1 MVLILTKKGGKM
13 HEEAKKW
20 DEKNPGKKPR
30 NRPCDWCGRVVKK
43 GLIHKKCK
51 EKERD
56 LYLSIAN
63 D

>member
-1 MVLILTKKGGKM
+1 M

-30 NRPCDWCGRVVKK
+30 NRPCDWCGKIVKR
-43 GLIHKKCK
+43 GYIHKKCK